1 MRFHVTK
8 DASKKNQIFEATF
21 ACIHEEGAKAV
32 TIRSIAKRAAI
43 SQGLLHYYFK
53 SKQALLSEFT
63 QALLDDG
70 VANLQEAVEAAS
82 SPVEKLEAFFKSG
95 RDFVEK
101 HGDRMIVIQEVW
113 SLGIADPGL
122 KKILRKHVEDLIS
135 ITASIFAQG
144 EKEKSFR
151 KLGDEARTLH
161 IIYHAFV
168 LGMGV
173 FMQLD
178 RGFVHPRAFQLICED
193 LKKMALKGSKKNRPR
208 GHGRHER
215 SFVDESSE

>member
-8 DASKKNQIFEATF
+8 DDAKKNQIFEATF
-21 ACIHEEGAKAV
+21 ACIYEEGAKAV
-32 TIRSIAKRAAI
+32 TIRSIAKKAAV

-53 SKQALLSEFT
+53 SKQALLSEFIQT
-63 QALLDDG
+63 LLDNG
-70 VANLQEAVEAAS
+70 VANLKKAVEAAP

-113 SLGIADPGL
+113 SLSTADTGL
-122 KKILRKHVEDLIS
+122 KKILRKHVEELMA

-144 EKEKSFR
+144 EKEKCFR
-151 KLGDEARTLH
+151 KMGDEARTLH
-161 IIYHAFV
+161 TIYHAFV

-178 RGFVHPRAFQLICED
+178 RGFVDPRAFQLICED
-193 LKKMALKGSKKNRPR
+193 LKKMALKGSKKNRPT
-208 GHGRHER
+208 GHGRHE
-215 SFVDESSE
+215 